1 MYREAWREQL
11 MDKVRYRTNTSVRH
25 KSLWIQ
31 LTWELDLKKNILLGL
46 AAVPSCTNTGVDEP
60 PVPDLYSLK
69 MYLPLNSLHNHTA
82 TATQDWADRALLPY
96 ARSHIMA
103 LLRTTGKRELR
114 AIEGMRSVAAAAAAV
129 TQRG

>member
-1 MYREAWREQL
+1 
-11 MDKVRYRTNTSVRH
+11 VSN
-25 KSLWIQ
+25 LWIRYDIARIQ
-31 LTWELDLKKNILLGL
+31 VSDTNRRGSRLTWELDLKKNILLGL

-103 LLRTTGKRELR
+103 LLRTT
-114 AIEGMRSVAAAAAAV
+114 S
-129 TQRG
+129 